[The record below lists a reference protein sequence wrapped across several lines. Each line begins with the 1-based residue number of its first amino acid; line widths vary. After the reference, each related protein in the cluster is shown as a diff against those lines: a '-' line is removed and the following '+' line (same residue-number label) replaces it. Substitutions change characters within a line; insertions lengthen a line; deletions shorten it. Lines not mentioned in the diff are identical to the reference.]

1 MSKQFVLKLIK
12 LFLCHF
18 YAHCLNLQVYKSIL
32 TFRLE
37 SMHVDSQGCPWNLY
51 LVNIVDNVIF
61 WARKM
66 QVTFLKKSQLK
77 MTSLEND
84 KHGYIFQCWS
94 DKAFKGTVVNQ
105 SWHSINEGTDLRSY
119 MSRLKFTLYQST
131 LSLLQY

>member
-1 MSKQFVLKLIK
+1 MSLLCSLLKSTS
-12 LFLCHF
+12 
-18 YAHCLNLQVYKSIL
+18 LQVYFDL
-32 TFRLE
+32 PFREHACRFRLE